1 MENKN
6 HGVIAER
13 VLEKEEAKELSRA
26 KDKETKSEIRGKLA
40 DVADE
45 IWDAAIGK
53 FVEPLNGEKQ
63 DAKEKGKNQYS
74 GDGGK
79 NRKQD
84 KKPSDGRV
92 ISKSQG
98 GFDMKV

>member
-45 IWDAAIGK
+45 IWDAAMKFILNTEEKVEVGILKVFIG
-53 FVEPLNGEKQ
+53 
-63 DAKEKGKNQYS
+63 NQLLCVRGALMLEDIYMQTL
-74 GDGGK
+74 
-79 NRKQD
+79 RL
-84 KKPSDGRV
+84 
-92 ISKSQG
+92 
-98 GFDMKV
+98 